1 MVENN
6 SSILAEINKMC
17 ITLSLHKLK
26 KKKKLHSRGIRSFS
40 LGVNAAF
47 ASSAMYINEE

>member
-6 SSILAEINKMC
+6 SSILVEINKMC
-17 ITLSLHKLK
+17 ITLSLHKL